1 MKSVKTEELIQQLA
15 GQPGPVHRL
24 AAPWQRTLLWLALS
38 AAYAA
43 LFVFF
48 SRTELSWPM
57 TDKRYVLELIATGA
71 TAITAAIAAFC
82 SVIPGYHRK
91 WLWLPVVPLAVWL
104 AALGEGCV
112 HDWLQAGR
120 GALTLRDDWDC
131 VESAAVIGIIPAF
144 LIVFMLR
151 RGAPLVPHA
160 SLALAAVAVAALSN
174 FVMRLHHYGDA
185 SIIIL
190 VWHLGSVLL
199 VALIASAFGSRLLK
213 WRHKRTA

>member
-1 MKSVKTEELIQQLA
+1 VKTEELIQQLA

-24 AAPWQRTLLWLALS
+24 AAPWQRALLWLALS

-48 SRTELSWPM
+48 SHLDFSSWSM
-57 TDKRYVLELIATGA
+57 TDKRYVVELIATGA
-71 TAITAAIAAFC
+71 TAVTAAVVAFC
-82 SVIPGYHRK
+82 SVIPGYDRK

-104 AALGEGCV
+104 ATLSEGCV
-112 HDWLQAGR
+112 HDWLQSGR

-131 VESAAVIGIIPAF
+131 LESAAVIGFIPAIV
-144 LIVFMLR
+144 IVFMLR

-174 FVMRLHHYGDA
+174 FVMRLHHYSDA

-199 VALIASAFGSRLLK
+199 MALIASAFGSRLLK
-213 WRHKRTA
+213 WRHLRTA

>member
-1 MKSVKTEELIQQLA
+1 MKTEDLIQQLA

-24 AAPWQRTLLWLALS
+24 AAPWRRAFLRLVVS
-38 AAYAA
+38 GAYAA

-48 SRTELSWPM
+48 SRLDFASWSM
-57 TDKRYVLELIATGA
+57 TNERYVIELAA
-71 TAITAAIAAFC
+71 TAATAVTAAIVAFC
-82 SVIPGYHRK
+82 SVIPGYDRK

-104 AALGEGCV
+104 ATLSEGCM
-112 HDWLQAGR
+112 HDWLQSGR
-120 GALTLRDDWDC
+120 SALTLREDWDC
-131 VESAAVIGIIPAF
+131 LESAAVIGVIPAIA
-144 LIVFMLR
+144 IVFMLR
-151 RGAPLVPHA
+151 RGAPLVPNA

-174 FVMRLHHYGDA
+174 FVMRLHHYSDA

-213 WRHKRTA
+213 WRHLQAA